1 MISFYLKSKYPIDEK
16 KMSKLTETILYQNK
30 KINEIK
36 DTVNFYSLTNPVYG
50 NEHIQII
57 TKTPLEKRTLF
68 VANHFL
74 SEDYL
79 KKFVNGDFQGVY
91 RSKICITIIWVGVFA
106 FFTVVLGLTF
116 NFLEITSL
124 NLFPLFSLIGVTIS
138 ICFVVLN
145 IIQLCVAKK
154 LISGEYQIDMDFM
167 KLFLFKIQKEKI
179 EEAKTEEEGIQ
190 WECIKLVNECK
201 KDN

>member
-1 MISFYLKSKYPIDEK
+1 M
-16 KMSKLTETILYQNK
+16 
-30 KINEIK
+30 
-36 DTVNFYSLTNPVYG
+36 
-50 NEHIQII
+50 
-57 TKTPLEKRTLF
+57 
-68 VANHFL
+68 
-74 SEDYL
+74 
-79 KKFVNGDFQGVY
+79 
-91 RSKICITIIWVGVFA
+91 
-106 FFTVVLGLTF
+106 
-116 NFLEITSL
+116 EITSL